1 MENLQIIE
9 PKTEKQLKEVVT
21 KLNRDQILWLGGY
34 LAATLNY
41 AKVESAPQLVNINGA
56 ESVSSSLTILYGSQ
70 TGNSLKVAEL
80 AHKEALSKGL
90 NSKLLSMDEYK
101 PRAINSENQL
111 LVVVSTHGEGEPPTA
126 ALEFHE
132 ALQGKRIN
140 KLSELS
146 YSVIALGDSSY
157 INFCQTGIDF
167 HSFLKEKQA
176 KPLQEPLLLDTDF
189 ENHIPTVLPKIISKF
204 LSVETAASP
213 QSTIQH
219 NQVVGTEGVVGE
231 GQVEIVEKIQ
241 LNGKGSNKETW
252 HIEFAAEASNIE
264 YLPGDSI
271 EVYASNHPD
280 LVRSILKQINL
291 NATEKVDFNGQE
303 TTLEEALLY
312 HFEITLITPKV
323 LKNYATLLSNDE
335 LNLLLD
341 DAKKMESFLYG
352 TDLLDLVT
360 NYKADLTAS
369 KLLEILRP
377 LSPRAYSIASCPEES
392 EGEIHI
398 TVGAVRYNKNGR
410 ERGGVCSTFLSDR
423 TDVGE
428 NLKVRVKPNLQFR
441 LPKDPS
447 KAIIMIGAGTG
458 IAPYRSFLQ
467 NRSITGATGKNWLF
481 FGDQHFTTDF
491 LYQSEILK
499 YRKDGLLTK
508 LDVAFSRDQE
518 EKIYVQ
524 NQLLNNGKEVWNWL
538 QDGSHIY
545 ICGDRKKMAKDVKNA
560 LLEIFSEHGKLTAK
574 ESEDLLLQL
583 KKDKRFQ
590 EDVY

>member
-41 AKVESAPQLVNINGA
+41 AKVESVPQLVNLNGS

-111 LVVVSTHGEGEPPTA
+111 LVVVSTQGEGEPPTA

-157 INFCQTGIDF
+157 TNFCQTGIDF

-219 NQVVGTEGVVGE
+219 NQVVGTEAVEGE

-252 HIEFAAEASNIE
+252 HIELAAEASNIE

-291 NATEKVDFNGQE
+291 NAIEKVDFNGQE

-360 NYKADLTAS
+360 NYKAELTAS

-377 LSPRAYSIASCPEES
+377 LPPRAYSIASCPEETD
-392 EGEIHI
+392 GEIHI

-423 TDVGE
+423 TEVGE

-447 KAIIMIGAGTG
+447 KGIIMIGAGTG

-467 NRSITGATGKNWLF
+467 HRSITEATGKNWLF

-491 LYQSEILK
+491 LYQSELLK

-508 LDVAFSRDQE
+508 LDVAFSRDQK

-524 NQLLNNGKEVWNWL
+524 NQLLNNGKEVWEWL
-538 QDGSHIY
+538 QEGAHIY
-545 ICGDRKKMAKDVKNA
+545 ICGDRKRMAKDVKAA
-560 LLEIFSEHGKLTAK
+560 LLKIFMDHGKLTSK
-574 ESEDLLLQL
+574 ESEDLLLQF
-583 KKDKRFQ
+583 KKEKRFQ

>member
-41 AKVESAPQLVNINGA
+41 TNVENAPQSVSISETESASN
-56 ESVSSSLTILYGSQ
+56 SLTILYGSQ
-70 TGNSLKVAEL
+70 TGNSLKVAKL

-90 NSKLLSMDEYK
+90 NSKIFSMDEYK
-101 PRAINSENQL
+101 PRSINNESHL

-146 YSVIALGDSSY
+146 YAVIALGDSSY

-167 HSFLKEKQA
+167 HSFLKAKQA

-189 ENHIPTVLPKIISKF
+189 ENHIATTIPKTVSHF
-204 LSVETAASP
+204 LSLKTEASP
-213 QSTIQH
+213 ESTIQH
-219 NQVVGTEGVVGE
+219 NQVVSTEGLVGE

-252 HIEFAAEASNIE
+252 HIELAAQASNIE
-264 YLPGDSI
+264 YQPGDSI

-280 LVRSILKQINL
+280 LVSNILNQINL
-291 NATEKVDFNGQE
+291 SATEKVDFNGKE
-303 TTLEEALLY
+303 ITLEEALLY

-360 NYKADLTAS
+360 NYKAQLTAS

-377 LSPRAYSIASCPEES
+377 LSPRAYSIASCPEET

-410 ERGGVCSTFLSDR
+410 KRGGICSTFLSDR
-423 TDVGE
+423 ANIGE
-428 NLKVRVKPNLQFR
+428 NLKVRIKPNLQFR
-441 LPKDPS
+441 LPQDPS

-467 NRSITGATGKNWLF
+467 HRSITQSSGKNWLF

-491 LYQSEILK
+491 LYQSELLK

-524 NQLLNNGKEVWNWL
+524 NQLLNNGKEIWDWL
-538 QDGSHIY
+538 QEGSHIY
-545 ICGDRKKMAKDVKNA
+545 ICGDRKKMAKDVKSA
-560 LLEIFSEHGKLTAK
+560 LLKIFVDHGKLSEK
-574 ESEDLLLQL
+574 ESEDLLLQF
-583 KKDKRFQ
+583 KKEKRFQ